1 MLDSKD
7 MCRTREQKICVCVGD
22 GVQTDLQPVQIM
34 TYSHV
39 LIIRRPKNR
48 GQRKIEITTRQ
59 TKSERRLA
67 NAKIE

>member
-1 MLDSKD
+1 M
-7 MCRTREQKICVCVGD
+7 GD

-34 TYSHV
+34 IYSHV